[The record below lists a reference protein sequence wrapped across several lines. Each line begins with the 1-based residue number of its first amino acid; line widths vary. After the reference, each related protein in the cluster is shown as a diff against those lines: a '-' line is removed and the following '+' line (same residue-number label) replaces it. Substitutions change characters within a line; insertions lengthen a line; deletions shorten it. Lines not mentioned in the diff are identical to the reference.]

1 MRLTFSLL
9 ILSFLMLSF
18 ALQAQQATGTIRGF
32 IYEEETGEPVIFT
45 NVYLVKTTYGS
56 TTDLNGYF
64 VISKVPPGSYTLR
77 ITYLGY
83 DTLNLPIV
91 IKSDDLLSHK
101 FYLKKSAINLEEVS
115 ISAERQDRK
124 IETQTSLIKVTP
136 KEIKQIPMV
145 GGQADLAQYLQVLPG
160 VIFTGDQGGQLYI
173 RGGSPIQNKVLL
185 DGMTIY
191 NPFHSIGFFS
201 VFDMDI
207 MRNAD
212 VYTGGFNAEYG
223 DRISS
228 IMDIKTI
235 DGNKKRFSGKA
246 DVSTFGAKLL
256 LQGPIVKE
264 KEDSRGSA
272 SFILSYKNSYLKES
286 SKIFYQYIDKQ
297 GLPFSFSDI
306 YGKFSIN
313 AANGSKVNLFGFN
326 FNDHV
331 NYREIQDFK
340 WNSSGGGLNFIVIPP
355 KSSVLINGI
364 CTYSYYKITLD
375 EVSRSQRSSSIGGFN
390 IGLNFTYFFGR
401 DELKYGLE
409 MFGFKTIFDF
419 YNSLNRKIDYTQ
431 NTTELAGFLNYKW
444 KPGRLLVEPGV
455 RVQWYASLAEVVL
468 EPRLAMK
475 YNLSET
481 VRVKLAGGFYSQ
493 NFISATYPRDVV
505 NLFYGFLS
513 GPDNLQDQFEG
524 KEVTSKLQKS
534 RHLILGFE
542 WEPVQHLLLNLE
554 GYYKYY
560 PQLTNLNFHK
570 IYDDS
575 PEYSNEPD
583 ILKKDFIIEK
593 GNARGADLSIKYEQG
608 RVACW
613 AVYSLSY
620 VNMYDGF
627 QWYVPH
633 YDRRHNLNLMFS
645 YTAGKKRNWIFDVRW
660 NYGSGFPF
668 TQTQGYFEKINFSN
682 GINSNY
688 TTSNGELGIL
698 YADYNEGRLPSYHR
712 LDLSI
717 KKIWNFGR
725 FSKLE
730 ADLSVTNVYDR
741 SNIFYFDRV
750 TYKRVNQLP
759 IMPSAGLSFNF

>member
-534 RHLILGFE
+534 RHLILGIE
-542 WEPVQHLLLNLE
+542 WEPVHHLLLNLE

-717 KKIWNFGR
+717 KKIWNLGR

>member
-534 RHLILGFE
+534 RHLILGIE
-542 WEPVQHLLLNLE
+542 WEPVHHLLLNLE

>member
-534 RHLILGFE
+534 RHLILGIE
-542 WEPVQHLLLNLE
+542 WEPVHHLLLNLE

-668 TQTQGYFEKINFSN
+668 TLTQGYFEKINFSN

-717 KKIWNFGR
+717 KKIWNLGR